1 MSYALRVNGQERRV
15 EVAGDTPLL
24 WALRDALGI
33 LGPKFGC
40 GVGACGACTVLI
52 DGQPMRACSIPT
64 ESVGRAEVLTIEA
77 MQDHPVGRRV
87 QAAWAE
93 LDVAQCGYCQPGQ
106 IVSATGLLSSTP
118 KPTDAE
124 IDAAMQGNLCRCGTY
139 LRIRAGIRR
148 ASGQA

>member
-52 DGQPMRACSIPT
+52 DGQPMRACSVPT
-64 ESVGRAEVLTIEA
+64 ESVGQAEVLTIEA

-106 IVSATGLLSSTP
+106 IVSATGLLGSTP

-139 LRIRAGIRR
+139 LRIRAGVRR